1 MSPHYIQLDPIY
13 YDKKETEVL
22 PHTQTNSIKYIW
34 SFQNVSQ
41 SIKHFLGHYAVIFP
55 SYNSANLR
63 NSSHVNENLY
73 ENYEETNGNCYNEFD
88 NIVDNVDIDEIV
100 RDLVLI
106 SLLMLAI
113 FLILV
118 LIVLSLIF

>member
-22 PHTQTNSIKYIW
+22 PPAQTYSIEYLWTFKD
-34 SFQNVSQ
+34 VSQ
-41 SIKHFLGHYAVIFP
+41 RIKHFLGQYGAIFS

-88 NIVDNVDIDEIV
+88 HIVDNVDIDEIV
-100 RDLVLI
+100 KNLVLI

-118 LIVLSLIF
+118 LIVLSLIS